1 MYTGFFSIGKNRV
14 SPSIFDYE
22 SVLKR
27 CAEGNRQALMQLY
40 EQESPRLLAVV
51 MRILQNRPLAEDVVH
66 DAFIKIWQNAKSYHQ
81 DLGSARGWIYT
92 LTRNLALNALKY
104 SNRQMLCEPDFLLD
118 LCDNQVLENE
128 HHPDGVSQLVDDP
141 LSQAS
146 LQVCLDHLE
155 PERKLCVLHA
165 YVDGYTQDEIATL
178 LDKPL
183 GTVKSWI
190 KRSLNALKECLQ

>member
-1 MYTGFFSIGKNRV
+1 M

-22 SVLKR
+22 TTLKH
-27 CAEGNRQALMQLY
+27 CAAGNRRALMQLY
-40 EQESPRLLAVV
+40 EQEAPRLLTVV
-51 MRILQNRPLAEDVVH
+51 LRILQNRPLAEDVVH
-66 DAFIKIWQNAKSYHQ
+66 DAFIKIWQNAQHYHS

-104 SNRQMLCEPDFLLD
+104 SNRQILFEPEFLLD
-118 LCDNQVLENE
+118 LCDNQLQENE
-128 HHPDGVSQLVDDP
+128 HHADEVEALAQDP
-141 LSQAS
+141 MAQTS
-146 LQVCLDHLE
+146 LTNCLNHLE